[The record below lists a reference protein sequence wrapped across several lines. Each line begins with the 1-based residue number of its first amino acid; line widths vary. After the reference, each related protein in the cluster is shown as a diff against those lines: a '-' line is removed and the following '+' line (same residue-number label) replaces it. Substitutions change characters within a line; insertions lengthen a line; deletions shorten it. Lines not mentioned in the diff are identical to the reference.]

1 MKPNR
6 IGKYGL
12 LDHIGYGTI
21 ANVWLTKDPD
31 MGRQVALKV
40 VEPETTD
47 LEPFFKEARL
57 LARLA
62 HPNIVTIHGCAQI
75 EGKVVIDIEYVPGG
89 SLRQALQKEKP
100 FSVNHALKITAQ
112 ILNALSY
119 AHSAGIVHR
128 DLKPPNLSLAGYS
141 QRIARHCQ

>member
-89 SLRQALQKEKP
+89 SLWQALQ
-100 FSVNHALKITAQ
+100 SVNQALKITAQ
-112 ILNALSY
+112 VLNALSY

-141 QRIARHCQ
+141 QRIARQCQ